1 MQPNS
6 LLPLVES
13 KAVGIWIRVST
24 EDQAQGESPE
34 IHLERAKAYA
44 LARGW
49 TVKEIY
55 NLAGTKGWS
64 GKTVKEHSEAKRM
77 LADIQRGHVSGL
89 IFSKLARLARNTKEL
104 LEFADYFRDR
114 HADLISI
121 SETIDTSTP
130 AGRLFFTI
138 IAAMAQ
144 WEREEIG
151 ERMQASIL
159 TRAKL
164 GKPLNANAPYGY
176 QWVDR
181 KLVVH
186 PEEAVVRRKA
196 FDLFLQHRRKGA
208 VAKLLNAAGHRSRT
222 GKPWRDIL
230 IGRML
235 TDTSAKGVH
244 FINRYK
250 EMPDGKM
257 VEKPS
262 SQWGT
267 VPCEPIL
274 PEVLWNQ
281 VNQVIEEQSKTQKKP
296 GKTPVYTFSGLAWC
310 VCGGRMYVRADY
322 PKYFCRKCNHKIDLE
337 KLEAVMHE
345 ALREHFGQPERVNT
359 LLTDSQQGLTEKEAT
374 LSAQQREVEKV
385 RADMTRTHRLYLDGH
400 VTAQGFGDFYK
411 PAEERLNQL
420 VAERARLEGEL
431 AHLRVRRVS
440 ADEVV
445 ADARGMYE
453 RWPQMSAAEKRQVV
467 ETMVERITIG
477 PDEIDITYAYQP
489 VYKEPCNTLHGV
501 GPG

>member
-1 MQPNS
+1 MNTSTPF
-6 LLPLVES
+6 PPVES

-49 TVKEIY
+49 TVREIY

-64 GKTVKEHSEAKRM
+64 GKTVKDHPEAKRM
-77 LADIQRGHVSGL
+77 LADVGRGHIAGL

-104 LEFADYFRDR
+104 LEFADFFRER

-151 ERMQASIL
+151 ERVQASII

-164 GKPLNANAPYGY
+164 GKPLNSHAPYGY
-176 QWVDR
+176 QWLDR

-196 FDLFLQHRRKGA
+196 FELFLQHRRKGV
-208 VAKLLNAAGHRSRT
+208 VAKLLNAAGHRTRT
-222 GKPWRDIL
+222 AKPWRDIFV
-230 IGRML
+230 GRML

-244 FINRYK
+244 YINRYK
-250 EMPDGKM
+250 EMPDGKL
-257 VEKPS
+257 VEKHP

-274 PEVLWNQ
+274 PETLWNQ

-310 VCGGRMYVRADY
+310 ACGGRMYVRADY
-322 PKYFCRKCNHKIDLE
+322 PKYFCRKCNNKIDLTT
-337 KLEAVMHE
+337 LEGVMHE
-345 ALREHFGQPERVNT
+345 ALKEHFGQPERVNA
-359 LLTDSQQGLTEKEAT
+359 LLADSQRGLTEKEAA
-374 LSAQQREVEKV
+374 LSAQQREIEKV
-385 RADMTRTHRLYLDGH
+385 RADVTRMLRLYQDGH
-400 VTAQGFGDFYK
+400 VTGAGFGAFYK

-420 VAERARLEGEL
+420 VAEQARMEGEL

-453 RWPQMSAAEKRQVV
+453 RWPQMAAPEKRQVV
-467 ETMVERITIG
+467 ETMLERVTIG
-477 PDEIDITYAYQP
+477 QGEIDITYAYQATS
-489 VYKEPCNTLHGV
+489 KNPCNSLQGV
-501 GPG
+501 G